1 MARHLETEL
10 DSLKRKLLALSAI
23 VEENVGRSV
32 RALARRDEH
41 LANELIESDREID
54 LIEVELEE
62 DCLKILAL
70 HQPVAIDLR
79 VVIAALKINNDLER
93 IGDLAVNIA
102 RRAIDLAK
110 FKPIEAPFDYDTM
123 AKRTRAMLRKAL
135 DSLIDMDL
143 EAAYEVSRMDDE
155 VDAINK
161 SMYGKVFEKI
171 RANPNDVETLILY
184 LSASRHLE
192 RIADYA
198 TNIAEDVI
206 YMIDGSIVRHQPQ
219 A

>member
-23 VEENVGRSV
+23 VEENVGRAV
-32 RALARRDEH
+32 RALGRRDEQ
-41 LANELIESDREID
+41 LANELIQSDREID

-70 HQPVAIDLR
+70 YQPVALDLR

-102 RRAIDLAK
+102 RRTMDLTK
-110 FKPIEAPFDYDTM
+110 FNPVEVPFDYDTM
-123 AKRTRAMLRKAL
+123 AKKTRAMLRKAL
-135 DSLIDMDL
+135 DSLIDMDI

-155 VDAINK
+155 VDAINRE
-161 SMYGKVFEKI
+161 MYGRVYKKI
-171 RANPNDVETLILY
+171 KENPNDVEALVLY

-198 TNIAEDVI
+198 TNIAEDVV
-206 YMIDGSIVRHQPQ
+206 YMIDGSIVRHQP
-219 A
+219 